1 MTLKI
6 FAAAVLV
13 LGGALNARAVGISV
27 DPSYVRL
34 TEVELKGTVRLQKPG
49 GYLLKIHNPEG
60 AAATYMVS
68 LMPCKS
74 MNMKPN
80 GGYEELPDMSWLV
93 FKSTEVTV
101 AAGGTGYLPYLD
113 IKAPKGDYKNK
124 RWQILVKVAK
134 QGKEFLGAETVLPIW
149 IETKTQKRSA
159 KHSGDKKHGK

>member
-1 MTLKI
+1 MILKS
-6 FAAAVLV
+6 FAAVVLV
-13 LGGALNARAVGISV
+13 LGGALNANAVGILV

-34 TEVELKGTVRLQKPG
+34 TGVDMKGTARLQKPG
-49 GYLLKIHNPEG
+49 GYLFKIHNADG
-60 AAATYMVS
+60 ASATYTVS

-80 GGYEELPDMSWLV
+80 GGYEELPDMNWLV
-93 FKSTEVTV
+93 FKSTEIAV

-124 RWQILVKVAK
+124 RWQILVKVVR
-134 QGKEFLGAETVLPIW
+134 QGKEFLGAEAVLPLW
-149 IETKTQKRSA
+149 IETKTQKKSQ